1 MLGTEP
7 RAFSRSGIGSAK
19 EPHLVKEPSSWTLD
33 PGHPLLMVEL
43 QKPLGAGSQGRL
55 PGEATLYISTLVKS
69 KGAARLLSRGTMA
82 RLSSL
87 VQVQRLIVCADSE
100 HQPSA

>member
-55 PGEATLYISTLVKS
+55 PGGGYSLHLNLSEEQRSS
-69 KGAARLLSRGTMA
+69 KVVVTGDNGKAF
-82 RLSSL
+82 LSSPSTK
-87 VQVQRLIVCADSE
+87 ADSVCR
-100 HQPSA
+100 Q

>member
-7 RAFSRSGIGSAK
+7 RAFSRPGIGCAK

-33 PGHPLLMVEL
+33 PGPPLLMMKF

-55 PGEATLYISTLVKS
+55 PGGGYSLHLNVSKEQRSSKVVVTVDNGKAFLSDPSTNV
-69 KGAARLLSRGTMA
+69 
-82 RLSSL
+82 
-87 VQVQRLIVCADSE
+87 DSVYR
-100 HQPSA
+100 Q